1 MFTWQL
7 GLLLTSLYNYITHT
21 LIQEKP
27 IKRQT
32 DKDQKKSSAAPPKK
46 KKKMT
51 MKSRQEDASSDDDS
65 SSIGS
70 YETDNGWCIRDE
82 ADGRDD
88 ETYEDSS
95 SYIYED
101 EEEDDESGA
110 RFGDDYN
117 TEDYDSDESTL
128 TLTDVGM
135 SGDGSNYSGKDSDE
149 KDEDDDEEDDAT
161 TSDDSDATVSLAS
174 SGGDVA
180 ISKKQATIDECKPF
194 AVQKKKSEGDDDS
207 SMSGSGLSCWAAYIL
222 CPLSIVSWRSLLFIG
237 IDSVTVVK
245 RI

>member
-1 MFTWQL
+1 
-7 GLLLTSLYNYITHT
+7 
-21 LIQEKP
+21 
-27 IKRQT
+27 
-32 DKDQKKSSAAPPKK
+32 
-46 KKKMT
+46 

-70 YETDNGWCIRDE
+70 YETDNGWCIRDK

-88 ETYEDSS
+88 GTYEDSS

-101 EEEDDESGA
+101 EEDDDESGA

-149 KDEDDDEEDDAT
+149 KDEDDDEDDDEEDDATTSDDDAT

-207 SMSGSGLSCWAAYIL
+207 SMSGSGLSC
-222 CPLSIVSWRSLLFIG
+222 
-237 IDSVTVVK
+237 
-245 RI
+245 